1 MSQAWLERPEGGSSF
16 ALKFVSALA
25 LSVGRPL
32 TRLLLYPIV
41 FYFLLRRGPERRA
54 SRAYLARVLRREA
67 SLADVA
73 RHFHAFSAV
82 TLDRVFLLT
91 GNLAGFDISTHGLN
105 ALHRAMDGGRGVLL
119 VGAHFGS
126 FEALRVLGLQ
136 RPDATIRVVLDE
148 GHSPM
153 LSRILTNLNPT
164 IARSIISPRKSGM
177 TVALE
182 IGDAL
187 RQGALVTMLAD
198 RARPGNPTVSV
209 SFLGARAD
217 FPTAPWQIAS
227 ALRVPVVLCL
237 GIYRGANKYELHF
250 EVLSEQLHFIR
261 RERKQQLASI
271 VQLFADRLEHYA
283 RLAPSNWF
291 NFYDFWQPNNPVDRG
306 PDAVE
311 RSITSERTQR

>member
-1 MSQAWLERPEGGSSF
+1 M
-16 ALKFVSALA
+16 LA

-41 FYFLLRRGPERRA
+41 LYFLLRRGPERRA
-54 SRAYLARVLRREA
+54 SRAYLARVLKRKVT
-67 SLADVA
+67 LIDVA

-91 GNLAGFDISTHGLN
+91 GNLDNFDISIHGLDG
-105 ALHRAMDGGRGVLL
+105 LHRAMEGGRGVLL

-136 RPDATIRVVLDE
+136 RPDVSIRVVLDE

-153 LSRILTNLNPT
+153 LSRILANLNPT
-164 IARSIISPRKSGM
+164 IAGNVISPRKSGM

-198 RARPGNPTVSV
+198 RARPGNPTVEV
-209 SFLGARAD
+209 KFLGSQTD
-217 FPTAPWQIAS
+217 LPTAPWQIAS
-227 ALRVPVVLCL
+227 ALRVPVVLCI

-250 EVLSEQLHFIR
+250 EVLSNQLHFSR
-261 RERKQQLASI
+261 RERKQQLTSV
-271 VQLFADRLEHYA
+271 VQLFADRLAYFA
-283 RLAPSNWF
+283 KLAPNNWF
-291 NFYDFWQPNNPVDRG
+291 NFYDFWQTNNCCDRHA
-306 PDAVE
+306 DALE
-311 RSITSERTQR
+311 HGIGRE